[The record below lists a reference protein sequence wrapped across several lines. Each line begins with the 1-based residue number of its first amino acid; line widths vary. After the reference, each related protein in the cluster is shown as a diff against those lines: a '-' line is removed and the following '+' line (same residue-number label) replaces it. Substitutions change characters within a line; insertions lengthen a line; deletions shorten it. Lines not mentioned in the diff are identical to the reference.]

1 LIQSSIFAVGFKT
14 STERLTSFISSSP
27 FRAQNDHKR
36 SPIVATESGNMLRSR
51 SYSVKPETDLRGGR
65 FTGRVS
71 AYPAGSLPH
80 GILACTVCLRWT
92 PPRDPH
98 CYPIR
103 CLRNQGKSRMTRG
116 TFRIW
121 WRRPSWKDSIKYTL
135 RFADQSRKDDGAAV
149 EPQVARRKRNN
160 PPSLSAH
167 VYSHQ
172 TTTVRERSRC
182 VGDRGAQGN
191 LLKIPPASSDKL
203 LRTQFSL
210 GQGREIG
217 SIGI

>member
-1 LIQSSIFAVGFKT
+1 
-14 STERLTSFISSSP
+14 
-27 FRAQNDHKR
+27 
-36 SPIVATESGNMLRSR
+36 MLRSR

-182 VGDRGAQGN
+182 VGDRCAQDQIIAKSEPKQVEYWRGYREGIRFHFQDN
-191 LLKIPPASSDKL
+191 TWASYRDHDHLHKIADRIDGDSPVVAYARGYCDGCRGKKPEDSP
-203 LRTQFSL
+203 
-210 GQGREIG
+210 
-217 SIGI
+217 